1 MYDSR
6 NNNYGWSSNNNN
18 NTDDNSL
25 NMIEDDQYNNNNDSR
40 SRMPKRA
47 ELAGIQSKVIRMF
60 KLNGLSLKTDA
71 MKAILSIL
79 HSEEYDFEKVT
90 DIIKTVKENILAKKF
105 TSSII
110 NSEMIENVVVELSKD
125 DADIQRERI
134 QLVDAFTTP
143 ELYYDPDLRTFR
155 MLDSTKRKLY
165 APSNKRNE
173 MFRNRLLLI
182 QQRLQRHV
190 NFSKTFSSITSR
202 KDDTNTTIS
211 TIDSLL
217 GSSGD
222 RVLFGCLIQVEEGC
236 YYLEDKTGAVPLSFG
251 EHSLIGPGL
260 FTEGCMVLVDG
271 CMDSYGNGQLE
282 VNTICFPPLES
293 RRQSFEAI
301 RSVDLYGLGLTP
313 LQIEGVSQL
322 EKQATE
328 LMCIILSDV
337 HLESPQVC
345 YFLKFFECIF
355 FFFIP
360 CISFLICL

>member
-1 MYDSR
+1 MQQSNYNYNHSR
-6 NNNYGWSSNNNN
+6 NYRGDSI
-18 NTDDNSL
+18 DDNSVMEVSHRL
-25 NMIEDDQYNNNNDSR
+25 PPSR
-40 SRMPKRA
+40 QADLS
-47 ELAGIQSKVIRMF
+47 GIKSKIFRMF
-60 KLNGLSLKTDA
+60 KLSGLSLKTDA
-71 MKAILSIL
+71 MKALLSIL
-79 HSEEYDFEKVT
+79 HSEDYDFEKVA
-90 DIIKTVKENILAKKF
+90 DIIKTVKENILSKKF

-110 NSEMIENVVVELSKD
+110 DAEMIENVVVELSKD

-155 MLDSTKRKLY
+155 MLDASKRKLY

-202 KDDTNTTIS
+202 KDESNTTIS

-236 YYLEDKTGAVPLSFG
+236 YYLEDKSGAVPLLFG
-251 EHSLIGPGL
+251 DHSLIGPGL
-260 FTEGCMVLVDG
+260 YTEGCMVLVDG
-271 CMDSYGNGQLE
+271 CMDSRGNGQLE